1 MEISFEKII
10 RIVKKNALIII
21 AAALV
26 FFGIALAVMKFV
38 ISPTYTI
45 SAKFYISDPTRQQGG
60 TASYSDYNYETRVVN
75 TYVEMLKSKDFF
87 ELVYSKLSEEN
98 AHKTSAAQI
107 QNGASFS
114 VVTNTE
120 IISASFQNSDHD
132 LVYPV
137 MSAIL
142 DTAEEYISRT
152 YNREDIE
159 SNNTETPNQED
170 VKVSNNRTKIVCA
183 IAAVLGA
190 LAAVAFFYI
199 RDALDVH
206 IRGANDITEKYK
218 LPVLGRIP
226 NFDTSALRKKE
237 AAGDGKAKE

>member
-1 MEISFEKII
+1 MEISFEKIV

-21 AAALV
+21 ASALV
-26 FFGIALAVMKFV
+26 FFGIALAVMTFL
-38 ISPTYTI
+38 IAPTYTV
-45 SAKFYISDPTRQQGG
+45 SARFYVSDPSRQQGG
-60 TASYSDYNYETRVVN
+60 SSSYTDYNYETRVVN
-75 TYVEMLKSKDFF
+75 TYAEMLKSNDFF
-87 ELVYSKLSEEN
+87 DIVYRNLPAETKDRI
-98 AHKTSAAQI
+98 TAAQI
-107 QNGASFS
+107 KSGTSFS

-120 IISASFQNSDHD
+120 IISATFQNSDKS

-137 MSAIL
+137 MQTIL
-142 DTAEEYISRT
+142 LSVQEHVSKAYK
-152 YNREDIE
+152 REDIE
-159 SNNTETPNQED
+159 TGYVETPTKD
-170 VKVSNNRTKIVCA
+170 SVKISSNRTKIVSV

-190 LAAVAFFYI
+190 LAAIAFFYI

-226 NFDTSALRKKE
+226 SFDTAALRKKE